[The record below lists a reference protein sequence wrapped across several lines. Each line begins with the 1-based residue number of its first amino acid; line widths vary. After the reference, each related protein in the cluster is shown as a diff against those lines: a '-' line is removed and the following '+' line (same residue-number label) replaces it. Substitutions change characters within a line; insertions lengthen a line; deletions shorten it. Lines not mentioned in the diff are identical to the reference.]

1 MFGQGSPIKRL
12 QYFLYYSVTFM
23 KPFMSKITM
32 KHLSDIEIIESVN
45 RGNTPDF
52 SLLIDRY
59 KDKAFSLLK
68 RMLKNEMDAEEVL
81 QDSFMKAYNSLKDFR
96 QDSKFSTWFY
106 KIVYNSALTVIVSKK
121 RKIEHEMTSIDESFE
136 LGSYDNKIYATT
148 ENARGYVLKMV
159 DKLPLRNALVTIL
172 FYVDGLSLNEISQV
186 MGTSLVNTKV
196 LLHRSRNALRD
207 LLIKHNYQEEL
218 L

>member
-1 MFGQGSPIKRL
+1 MCT
-12 QYFLYYSVTFM
+12 VTLVWYVR
-23 KPFMSKITM
+23 SKIAM
-32 KHLSDIEIIESVN
+32 KNLSDIEIIDSVN
-45 RGNTPDF
+45 RGNHQDY

-81 QDSFMKAYNSLKDFR
+81 QDSFLKAFNSLKDFR
-96 QDSKFSTWFY
+96 GDAKFSTWFY
-106 KIVYNSALTVIVSKK
+106 KIVFNSALTTIASKK
-121 RKIEHEMTSIDESFE
+121 RKIEQEMSSYDEAFE
-136 LGSYDNKIYATT
+136 LGYNDNRIYATT
-148 ENARGYVLKMV
+148 ENAQGYVLKLV

-207 LLIKHNYQEEL
+207 LLLKHNYQEEL

>member
-1 MFGQGSPIKRL
+1 M
-12 QYFLYYSVTFM
+12 YYWLRSKKVM
-23 KPFMSKITM
+23 KN
-32 KHLSDIEIIESVN
+32 LSDVEIIESVN
-45 RGNTPDF
+45 RGNHQDF

-59 KDKAFSLLK
+59 KDKAFSLLN

-81 QDSFMKAYNSLKDFR
+81 QDSFLKAFNSLKNFR
-96 QDSKFSTWFY
+96 YEAKFSTWFY
-106 KIVYNSALTVIVSKK
+106 KIVFNSALTTIASKK
-121 RKIEHEMTSIDESFE
+121 RKIEQEMTSYDEVFE
-136 LGSYDNKIYATT
+136 IGSYDNRIYSTT
-148 ENARGYVLKMV
+148 ENAQGYVLKLV
-159 DKLPLRNALVTIL
+159 DKLPLKNALVTIL

-207 LLIKHNYQEEL
+207 LLLKHNYQEEL